1 MIMNELRSLMIGV
14 MKGEKTLE
22 AKGIEKRIQEKN
34 ESMSKIRALLET
46 TGKTENLEMVVIE
59 EIPESEGN

>member
-1 MIMNELRSLMIGV
+1 MNELRSLMIGV

>member
-14 MKGEKTLE
+14 MKGGKTLE